1 MGISDLEVDFTF
13 MKTTAVIRGP
23 DTLTQSPIEFSC
35 SPAQV
40 KLGSNGAGVLNVVGK
55 LKNSYQ
61 LASIGKESSGKNKI
75 EKYNHLL
82 IGRVKDT

>member
-1 MGISDLEVDFTF
+1 LEVDFTF
-13 MKTTAVIRGP
+13 MKTTAVIKGP
-23 DTLTQSPIEFSC
+23 ESLTQSPIEFSC
-35 SPAQV
+35 TPSQI
-40 KLGSNGAGVLNVVGK
+40 KLGTGAAGILNVVSK

-61 LASIGKESSGKNKI
+61 LATLGKESKGKI